1 STTKKEIILMN
12 DFVKYSIDL
21 FHKGEKSIALKPIAS
36 KNPETFSYAEMLCDE
51 INGFLKSGDFKV
63 NAKVY
68 QVSSNTPLS
77 MVVLKFVGIGEVASP
92 KLINTKGGFEENL
105 TKINNYT
112 LQEYSQNIYVRKQV
126 RYYDNDTIYII
137 KPNQK
142 RFWTRSQGIEDAAS
156 VINELIAMD
165 DDK

>member
-1 STTKKEIILMN
+1 N
-12 DFVKYSIDL
+12 
-21 FHKGEKSIALKPIAS
+21 
-36 KNPETFSYAEMLCDE
+36 
-51 INGFLKSGDFKV
+51 
-63 NAKVY
+63 
-68 QVSSNTPLS
+68 
-77 MVVLKFVGIGEVASP
+77 EVASP
-92 KLINTKGGFEENL
+92 KLINSKGGFEENL
-105 TKINNYT
+105 TKINSYT

-126 RYYDNDTIYII
+126 RYYEGDTIFII